1 MNDELDVMRRLV
13 DYHDHISAPLVPVAD
28 DLHRGRRRVRRN
40 RGLVAGGVALGLASV
55 AAAVAL
61 VTGGDPAERPQPIG
75 PPSPTSTFSPIPD
88 NPGLTAPLI
97 APESLL
103 EVQELGFHVEGPS
116 TLGARLL
123 PDRQS
128 LEVAV
133 ANATFAV
140 EVYYQ
145 GRGPGLLSF
154 DKPRQEVSING
165 LAGTFV
171 ERFSPADNAYLS
183 YLIWEYAP
191 DSWAAVRRGDDV
203 DRPER
208 KAQVLAIAEA
218 IRPGGE
224 AVRVPFRV
232 GTTSAPLL
240 RAETVA
246 EVDIPGSTDFWFVSF
261 DSGLGISGV
270 PARRS
275 TCRPPKSSA
284 RLFEPF
290 TYAGH
295 AGCLQ
300 GADSDPS
307 QVAAVVLQ
315 VDGTALTVHNR
326 GAAITAY
333 DIEDLKRLLAEITVA
348 PSDDPATWFDLTTAL
363 GG

>member
-55 AAAVAL
+55 AAAVSL
-61 VTGGDPAERPQPIG
+61 VTGGDPAERPQPVG
-75 PPSPTSTFSPIPD
+75 PPSPTSTFSPNPD

-103 EVQELGFHVEGPS
+103 EVQELGFRVEGPP

-123 PDRQS
+123 ADRQS

-133 ANATFAV
+133 ANSTFAV

-145 GRGPGLLSF
+145 GRGPGLLPF
-154 DKPRQEVSING
+154 DKPRQDVSING

-171 ERFSPADNAYLS
+171 ERFENNGYLAYVV
-183 YLIWEYAP
+183 WEYAP
-191 DSWAAVRRGDDV
+191 DAWAAVRRIDAV
-203 DRPER
+203 DTPER

-224 AVRVPFRV
+224 AVRVPFRI

-246 EVDIPGSTDFWFVSF
+246 EVDIPRGTDFWFVSF
-261 DSGLGISGV
+261 DSGLGISGA

-275 TCRPPKSSA
+275 TCRPPTSSE
-284 RLFEPF
+284 RLFEAF

-295 AGCLQ
+295 SGCLQ

-333 DIEDLKRLLAEITVA
+333 DIEDLKLLLADITVA
-348 PSDDPATWFDLTTAL
+348 ASDDRSTWFDLTTAF